1 LAKQLFDIVSIQ
13 RLRQKGENP
22 GATDALGLLA
32 KSVVEVFDAR
42 GTADAEATFLDRMPD
57 YFHNLR
63 PMSKRRY
70 ADALAV
76 AFCQKEDFDEFWEYL
91 KKTGVTGRTIVRS

>member
-1 LAKQLFDIVSIQ
+1 MAKPFFEIVSVQ
-13 RLRQKGENP
+13 RLRQMGSNP

-32 KSVVEVFDAR
+32 KSVVEVLDAR

-76 AFCQKEDFDEFWEYL
+76 AFCAKEDFDEFWEYL
-91 KKTGVTGRTIVRS
+91 KRTGVTGRTFARS